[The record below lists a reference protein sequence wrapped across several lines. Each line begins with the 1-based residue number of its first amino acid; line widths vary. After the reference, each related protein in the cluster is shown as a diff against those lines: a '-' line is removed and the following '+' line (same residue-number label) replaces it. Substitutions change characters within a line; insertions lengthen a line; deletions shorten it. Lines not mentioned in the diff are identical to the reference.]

1 MQVYH
6 YSWRNMSNANLPAL
20 IEEISHE
27 ISRDERG
34 WYFTQAA
41 AARISGLARPTIDQ
55 GMSQPFPRLGL
66 QVTGSKMLKAFAA
79 QGISP
84 AGLEQF
90 QEQWRSGRITDVL
103 VSCLITYHATQKKGD
118 KDPEVVA
125 LHGVLVAGGLR
136 GLLDDAFGIEDVGGR
151 VKARLNGIGTRVSYV
166 REAAKFKQNI
176 GAYTAAIT
184 GAITGHTPKAW
195 NDTIL
200 PGQFGKKHGRIRDH
214 ADEATIMLMEAAEA
228 GMRGKIA
235 NQSITP
241 ESAAKFAAGFRRLA
255 EQHLGY
261 DGVKLSPAKL
271 TPRVTR
277 QINDGKRQSLADSST
292 GDMPLLPGLNS

>member
-1 MQVYH
+1 
-6 YSWRNMSNANLPAL
+6 MSNANLPAL

-27 ISRDERG
+27 ISRDGKG

-41 AARISGLARPTIDQ
+41 AARISGLDRKTILE
-55 GMSQPFPRLGL
+55 GLTQPFPGLGL
-66 QVTGSKMLKAFAA
+66 RVTGSKMLKAFAA

-90 QEQWRSGRITDVL
+90 QEQWRDGRITDVM

-136 GLLDDAFGIEDVGGR
+136 GLLDSAFGIEDVNGR
-151 VKARLNGIGTRVSYV
+151 VMARLNGIDARLQFTRAQ
-166 REAAKFKQNI
+166 AANHKDI

-184 GAITGHTPKAW
+184 NAITGHTPKAW
-195 NDTIL
+195 NKTIL
-200 PGQFGKKHGRIRDH
+200 PGQFGDKAGRIRDH
-214 ADEATIMLMEAAEA
+214 VDEVTIDLMKAAEV
-228 GMRGKIA
+228 GMRGGKATIGEA
-235 NQSITP
+235 TR
-241 ESAAKFAAGFRRLA
+241 FAQGIRELA
-255 EQHLGY
+255 ERTLGY
-261 DGVKLSPAKL
+261 KGPELSPAKL

-277 QINDGKRQSLADSST
+277 QISDGKRYPLADSST
-292 GDMPLLPGLNS
+292 GEMPLIKEANS

>member
-1 MQVYH
+1 
-6 YSWRNMSNANLPAL
+6 MSNANLPAL

-34 WYFTQAA
+34 WYFTQTA
-41 AARISGLARPTIDQ
+41 AARLSGMSRGTIDDA
-55 GMSQPFPRLGL
+55 MRQPIASFSLPVMGA
-66 QVTGSKMLKAFAA
+66 KMLKAFAL
-79 QGISP
+79 QGISA

-90 QEQWRSGRITDVL
+90 KEQWQTGRITNVL

-118 KDPEVVA
+118 KDPDVIS

-136 GLLDDAFGIEDVGGR
+136 GLLDNAFGIEDVGGR

-200 PGQFGKKHGRIRDH
+200 PGQFGKGHGRIRDH
-214 ADEATIMLMEAAEA
+214 ADEATIQLMEAAEA
-228 GMRGKIA
+228 GMRSKIA

-241 ESAAKFAAGFRRLA
+241 SNAARFASEFRRLA
-255 EQHLGY
+255 ETHLGY
-261 DGVKLSPAKL
+261 EGVKLSAAKL

-277 QINDGKRQSLADSST
+277 QINDGKRESLADSST
-292 GDMPLLPGLNS
+292 GAMALKPAQEEV

>member
-1 MQVYH
+1 
-6 YSWRNMSNANLPAL
+6 MSNANLPAL

-27 ISRDERG
+27 ISRDEKG
-34 WYFTQAA
+34 WYFTQRA
-41 AARISGLARPTIDQ
+41 AARISGMTRSTIEAGLTQPLPNQ
-55 GMSQPFPRLGL
+55 GWPVMGA
-66 QVTGSKMLKAFAA
+66 KMLKSLAA

-90 QEQWRSGRITDVL
+90 KDQWRNGRITDVL
-103 VSCLITYHATQKKGD
+103 VSCLITYHATQKQGD
-118 KDPEVVA
+118 KDPDVIS

-136 GLLDDAFGIEDVGGR
+136 GLLDNAFGIEDVGGR

-200 PGQFGKKHGRIRDH
+200 PGQFGKGHGRIRDH
-214 ADEATIMLMEAAEA
+214 ADESTILLMEAAEA
-228 GMRGKIA
+228 GMRSKIA

-241 ESAAKFAAGFRRLA
+241 GNAAKFAAEFRRLA
-255 EQHLGY
+255 EKHLGY
-261 DGVKLSPAKL
+261 EGVKLSPAKL

-277 QINDGKRQSLADSST
+277 QIDSGRRESLADIST
-292 GDMPLLPGLNS
+292 GAMALKPAND